1 MNLFG
6 RGEVTPEEAV
16 AVIGLGR
23 FGSAVADS
31 LTRLGHEVLA
41 IDERADIV
49 QRSAESLAHV
59 VQADSTESAVLAQL
73 GLGEFDH
80 VVVAIGTDIEA
91 SVLTV
96 LACEEVGVREIWA
109 KAINAKHGQILHR
122 TGAHHVVYPE
132 AAMGERVAH
141 LVSGKMMDFIEFDDG
156 FAIVKTKAPTEA
168 VDKRLGDSRLRS
180 KYGVTVVGVKKT
192 GEDFTYATAETV
204 VAEGDTLIVSGA
216 TTKVEAFAST
226 T

>member
-6 RGEVTPEEAV
+6 RGDHPIEETI

-23 FGSAVADS
+23 FGSAVAES
-31 LTRLGHEVLA
+31 LTRLGHEVLGL
-41 IDERADIV
+41 DERPEIV
-49 QRSAESLAHV
+49 QRASETLTHV
-59 VQADSTESAVLAQL
+59 VQVDSTDTAALNQL
-73 GLGEFDH
+73 GIGEFDH

-141 LVSGKMMDFIEFDDG
+141 LVSGKMLDFIEFDDG
-156 FAIVKTKAPTEA
+156 FAIAKTRAPHEA
-168 VDKRLGDSRLRS
+168 VGKTLAMSRLRS
-180 KYGVTVVGVKKT
+180 KYSITVVGVKQS
-192 GEDFTYATAETV
+192 GEDFTYATPETV
-204 VAEGDTLIVSGA
+204 IAAGDTLIVSGA
-216 TTKVEAFAST
+216 TTKVEAFASKT
-226 T
+226 